1 MFKKLFGFG
10 SSSNKKPEIKTGVDL
25 EMNYCP
31 KCDEEYRAGIEQCV
45 HCQVALVSG
54 QLKHKAL
61 KAKAVT
67 NSNRSME
74 LSATDSLVT
83 LERGS
88 MKDMKHLKRILEK
101 EKIPAIFAS
110 DGPGGG

>member
-10 SSSNKKPEIKTGVDL
+10 RSSKKNAEIETGVDL

-31 KCDEEYRAGIEQCV
+31 KCDEEYRAGIKECV
-45 HCQVALVSG
+45 HCEVPLVSG

-61 KAKAVT
+61 KAQAIV
-67 NSNRSME
+67 SSHRLME
-74 LSATDSLVT
+74 INPSDSLVT
-83 LERGS
+83 LEKGP
-88 MKDMKHLKRILEK
+88 MKDMKQLKRILEK
-101 EKIPAIFAS
+101 KRIPAILAS